1 MGLQEAG
8 GVVAPDEVG
17 VVEDLVEQVGV
28 GGRSL
33 NDQLLQARRIRRMAS
48 RRVGGVDD
56 DLGDQRVVVG
66 GDGVAL

>member
-28 GGRSL
+28 GGRAL
-33 NDQLLQARRIRRMAS
+33 NDQAS
-48 RRVGGVDD
+48 SRVG
-56 DLGDQRVVVG
+56 
-66 GDGVAL
+66 A